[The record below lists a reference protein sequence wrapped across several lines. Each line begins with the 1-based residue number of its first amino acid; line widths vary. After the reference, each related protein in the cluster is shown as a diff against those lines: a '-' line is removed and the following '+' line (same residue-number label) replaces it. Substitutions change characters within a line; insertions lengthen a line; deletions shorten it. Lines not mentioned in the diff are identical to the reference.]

1 MAWFS
6 FNDWPQI
13 ENKRLQK
20 FFAKFAPAKTSNSDH
35 WSKNKIHR
43 KKKLLLH
50 FFPLHVSF
58 IFSVRFLLAS
68 SWCCC
73 MVLLHGAVIELC
85 VPWREGCVS
94 SHYHTKRT
102 NVHRDGKTRQ
112 AEHRISKDRKSLII
126 NYQQFEN
133 TNELDA
139 RGTRHW
145 RRERKWMKEQQ
156 KKRTKKNTPGENN
169 RSYLSHRSKTTM

>member
-1 MAWFS
+1 MEWHDSASTTGHKSRTKDFKSFS
-6 FNDWPQI
+6 LNS
-13 ENKRLQK
+13 RRQK
-20 FFAKFAPAKTSNSDH
+20 LPIATIDRRTKSTEKKTFAPFFPPS
-35 WSKNKIHR
+35 R
-43 KKKLLLH
+43 LLH
-50 FFPLHVSF
+50 ILG
-58 IFSVRFLLAS
+58 SVFAGII
-68 SWCCC
+68 